1 MALGFFEVAIGI
13 LWGLSI
19 ELLRR
24 YFLYRLDDI
33 EGRLNNKIAQEAQS
47 LQVSIEDSIDDLQHA
62 MGAVADIDPLEAIQ
76 VQVAGMKASIMQSVL
91 EMGVGWIGQ
100 KFQKNLGIF
109 ETVSPEAQSD
119 APAPLLDESSPN

>member
-1 MALGFFEVAIGI
+1 
-13 LWGLSI
+13 
-19 ELLRR
+19 
-24 YFLYRLDDI
+24 
-33 EGRLNNKIAQEAQS
+33 
-47 LQVSIEDSIDDLQHA
+47 